1 MKKLLLIAVLA
12 YGANS
17 SALNLNDLHGC
28 FETIDVN
35 GRSVNN
41 GPILWR
47 NQSQLETLGN
57 RAYKDIDTREDISI
71 SSLTLFQGFSDP
83 YYNYNPFVILHDRGE
98 LIEEENSLR
107 YKVDYDFLLS
117 SYGIYKKVDHYL
129 DLNLEQRDGII
140 YGSAHYISKVR
151 NHNRRVNFTLR
162 KETCISDD

>member
-1 MKKLLLIAVLA
+1 MKKLLVIGSLIF
-12 YGANS
+12 GS
-17 SALNLNDLHGC
+17 HTFALSLNDLHGC

-35 GRSVNN
+35 GKDITN
-41 GPILWR
+41 GPISWR
-47 NQSQLETLGN
+47 NQSLLETLGN
-57 RAYKDIDTREDISI
+57 RAYKDIDTRQDIEI

-98 LIEEENSLR
+98 LIEGENSLH

-129 DLNLEQRDGII
+129 NLKMEQRDGII
-140 YGSAHYISKVR
+140 SGTAHYVSKIR

-162 KETCISDD
+162 KESCISQD